1 MRRIKGYEP
10 THLILGKKVQS
21 IPHYTEDLNKVNDEI
36 CETLESITQA
46 KEEDRRR
53 FLLHNVGGSPASI
66 SSMLH
71 ELKILSKDRPQQ
83 EGNVN
88 ESKLLLSQDLEN
100 GSPQSY
106 DDELNPT
113 PKHHRR
119 DTSTSVFSTIST
131 TIKSGVKNSAS
142 LVHKNVKQI
151 GEKSMDITNALI
163 RNNEDGK
170 VRDAG
175 FVTFTSLAAKNQCVQ
190 MIHHQRPF
198 TFEVKSSPLPDQ
210 IYWGNIGLDHKKQ
223 QLGYLVAQLLTLF
236 LCVFWTIPVS
246 FVSSLSEIESLKTL
260 IPSLGQAVEKY
271 PWIESI
277 LAQLN
282 PILIVVL
289 KAMLPKILRKFCER
303 EGHISE
309 TDLNASLLS
318 KLSQFLVRMRML
330 IICIYSMILL
340 RFLNSYF
347 SPFCLDYSNF
357 LCPCYLR

>member
-1 MRRIKGYEP
+1 M
-10 THLILGKKVQS
+10 
-21 IPHYTEDLNKVNDEI
+21 
-36 CETLESITQA
+36 
-46 KEEDRRR
+46 
-53 FLLHNVGGSPASI
+53 
-66 SSMLH
+66 H

-190 MIHHQRPF
+190 MIHHKRPF